1 MAASSQQL
9 ANLNLNLNQS
19 INQSTQST
27 QSLNQPISYYVL
39 LTIANFVAQ
48 IFTMGWDNAID
59 DYVRFLRLEKSLA
72 ENSVSAYVRDV
83 KVLKTFA
90 DEKLG
95 KEPESLNSDDIS
107 QFLEYIQ
114 SNNYNHRSQ
123 ARILSGVKGFYK
135 YLLVEEVIDIDP
147 TSQVEGPKMTRK
159 LPDVLSIE
167 EIDSMLATFDLTK
180 PEGQRNKAII
190 ETLYSCG
197 LRVSELV
204 NLRLTDLNFDQ
215 GFIKV
220 LGKGDKERL
229 VPIGQKAIK
238 EIEQYMPDR
247 HSLPKIE
254 KSSENILFINRR
266 GKKLTRE
273 MIFTIVKNAAE
284 KAGIHKTISPH
295 TLRHSFATHLVEGG
309 ADIRVVQEML
319 GHESILTTE
328 IYTHL
333 DRQFLKKTLIDF
345 HPRTKKGRG

>member
-1 MAASSQQL
+1 
-9 ANLNLNLNQS
+9 
-19 INQSTQST
+19 
-27 QSLNQPISYYVL
+27 
-39 LTIANFVAQ
+39 
-48 IFTMGWDNAID
+48 MGWELAID

-72 ENSVSAYVRDV
+72 ENSISAYVRDV
-83 KVLKTFA
+83 KVLRVFA
-90 DEKLG
+90 EDHLG
-95 KEPESLNSDDIS
+95 KEPESLNAEDMS
-107 QFLEYIQ
+107 QFLEFVQ
-114 SNNYNHRSQ
+114 TNNYNHRSQ

-135 YLLVEEVIDIDP
+135 YLMVEEVIDIDP
-147 TSQVEGPKMTRK
+147 TEQIVGPKMTRK

-167 EIDSMLATFDLTK
+167 EIDSMLSTFDLSK

-204 NLRLTDLNFDQ
+204 GLRITDLHFDE
-215 GFIKV
+215 GFVKV
-220 LGKGDKERL
+220 LGKGNKERL

-238 EIEQYMPDR
+238 EIKLYMPDR
-247 HSLPKIE
+247 HSLPKID
-254 KSSENILFINRR
+254 KASENILFLNRR

-273 MIFTIVKNAAE
+273 MIFTVVKNATRD
-284 KAGIHKTISPH
+284 AGIKKSISPH

-333 DRQFLKKTLIDF
+333 DREYLKDTVVRF
-345 HPRTKKGRG
+345 HPRSANR